1 MKIIGI
7 TGPTG
12 AGKSILRDWFEMNNI
27 PCIDAD
33 DVYHKMLIP
42 PSECLDALRQ
52 EFGDGIFAPDG
63 TLDRAKLGAI
73 VFSSPEKLELLNRT
87 VLDKVLCRIR
97 SLISEHKKNG
107 YDSVAVD
114 APTLIESGFNTECSI
129 VISILAPKE
138 VRKQRIMER
147 DSLSLDKA
155 ELRVNA
161 QKDDEF
167 YRDHSDVVIV
177 NDKGRDHLEKEISSA
192 LAKILG

>member
-129 VISILAPKE
+129 VISILAPKQ